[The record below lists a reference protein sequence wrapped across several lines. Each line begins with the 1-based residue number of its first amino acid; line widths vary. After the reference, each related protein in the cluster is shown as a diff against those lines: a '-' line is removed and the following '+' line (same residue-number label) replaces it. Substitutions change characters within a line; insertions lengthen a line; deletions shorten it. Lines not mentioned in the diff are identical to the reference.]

1 MKFVGGDGWRLI
13 YSQLVALS
21 CKKILIKAFRY
32 IKFSSGNT
40 RPAMARLHLYRY
52 QILPVD
58 RNFQGDLYGPQ
69 TLDDL
74 LDQKNQIF
82 RDALDSPKLFFSS
95 RSETKAKLVYEDQSF
110 SLYMVAANRS
120 QKHETKDFLTEQI
133 ENWPKVLVAVWNEP
147 DKQLVAVQ
155 HRASAFQDTDAVM
168 KLIFDPIAPLL
179 AERQLVAMWEPLFE
193 RSAFWDLARRYE
205 GKIQEVDFELITPNM
220 ANISKVLPE
229 NLRDFAKLTNA
240 VKSHV
245 TLACDPSSALKIA
258 EQNEMLSS
266 LVDYAS
272 QGGGDISIRL
282 HGFKKKLHTA
292 RSIREIEV
300 DEVSVQGNPQQ
311 VAEALKGLL
320 A

>member
-1 MKFVGGDGWRLI
+1 
-13 YSQLVALS
+13 
-21 CKKILIKAFRY
+21 
-32 IKFSSGNT
+32 
-40 RPAMARLHLYRY
+40 
-52 QILPVD
+52 
-58 RNFQGDLYGPQ
+58 
-69 TLDDL
+69 
-74 LDQKNQIF
+74 
-82 RDALDSPKLFFSS
+82 
-95 RSETKAKLVYEDQSF
+95 
-110 SLYMVAANRS
+110 MVAANRS

-133 ENWPKVLVAVWNEP
+133 DNWPKVLVAVWNEP

-220 ANISKVLPE
+220 AKISKVLPE

-245 TLACDPSSALKIA
+245 TLACDPGSALKIT

-272 QGGGDISIRL
+272 QGGCDISIRL